1 MLNNAFRAMRISAS
15 GLAAERMRMDL
26 ISSNI
31 ANYNSIKTDENES
44 AYKRKVAVFQEH
56 LEKSKKG
63 VEKFKGVKIQK
74 IIEDDTPSKM
84 VYDPDNPYANEQ
96 GFVETSNVNILNE
109 MADMIMATRAYESN
123 AETFNANKQ
132 MFMKALEI
140 GR

>member
-31 ANYNSIKTDENES
+31 ANYNSIRTEGQDS

-56 LEKSKKG
+56 LDRSKSG
-63 VEKFKGVKIQK
+63 IQKFKGVKVARIM
-74 IIEDDTPSKM
+74 EDNTPSKM
-84 VYDPDNPYANEQ
+84 VYDPDNPYANAE

>member
-31 ANYNSIKTDENES
+31 ANYNSIKTDNSE
-44 AYKRKVAVFQEH
+44 AYKRKIAVFEQH
-56 LEKSKKG
+56 MDNSKRG
-63 VEKFKGVKIQK
+63 LEKFKGVKIAA
-74 IIEDDTPSKM
+74 INEDNSPLKM
-84 VYDPDNPYANEQ
+84 IYDPTHPNANGD
-96 GFVETSNVNILNE
+96 GFVEGSNVNILTE

-123 AETFNANKQ
+123 ADTFNANKQ

>member
-31 ANYNSIKTDENES
+31 ANYNSIKTENSE
-44 AYKRKVAVFQEH
+44 AYKRKIAIFEQFLDRSQRNV
-56 LEKSKKG
+56 K
-63 VEKFKGVKIQK
+63 KFKGVRVSK
-74 IIEDDTPSKM
+74 IIEDTTPLKM
-84 VYDPDNPYANEQ
+84 VYDPDHPNANGE
-96 GFVETSNVNILNE
+96 GFVEMSNVDILNE

-123 AETFNANKQ
+123 ADTFNANKQ

-140 GR
+140 GK

>member
-31 ANYNSIKTDENES
+31 ANYNSIKTDNSE
-44 AYKRKVAVFQEH
+44 AYKRKVAMFEQH
-56 LEKSKKG
+56 MDNSMRG
-63 VEKFKGVKIQK
+63 IQKFKGVKIGA
-74 IIEDDTPSKM
+74 IREDESPLKM
-84 VYDPDNPYANEQ
+84 IYDPTHPNANGD
-96 GFVETSNVNILNE
+96 GFVEGSNVNILTE
-109 MADMIMATRAYESN
+109 MADMIIATRAYESN
-123 AETFNANKQ
+123 ADTFNANKQ

>member
-31 ANYNSIKTDENES
+31 ANYNSIKTNQADV
-44 AYKRKVAVFQEH
+44 YKRKIAVFEQY
-56 LEKSKKG
+56 LDKSKNG
-63 VEKFKGVKIQK
+63 IERLKGVKVSK
-74 IIEDDTPSKM
+74 IIEDNAPSKM
-84 VYDPDNPYANEQ
+84 VYDPENPNANQE

-123 AETFNANKQ
+123 ADTFNANKQ

>member
-31 ANYNSIKTDENES
+31 ANYNSIRTEGQDS

-56 LEKSKKG
+56 LDRSKNG
-63 VEKFKGVKIQK
+63 VQKFKGVKVAR
-74 IIEDDTPSKM
+74 IIEDNTPSKM
-84 VYDPDNPYANEQ
+84 VYDPDSPYANAE

-123 AETFNANKQ
+123 AETFNSNKQ

>member
-31 ANYNSIKTDENES
+31 ANYNSIKTENTG
-44 AYKRKVAVFQEH
+44 AYKRKIAVFEQY
-56 LEKSKKG
+56 LDRTEKGMS
-63 VEKFKGVKIQK
+63 KFKGVRVSK

-84 VYDPDNPYANEQ
+84 VYDPNHPNANGE

-123 AETFNANKQ
+123 ADNFNANKQ

-140 GR
+140 GK

>member
-31 ANYNSIKTDENES
+31 ANYNSIKTDNTE
-44 AYKRKVAVFQEH
+44 AYKRKIVVFSQY
-56 LEKSKKG
+56 LDKSRNG
-63 VEKFKGVKIQK
+63 IDKFKGVKVDK
-74 IIEDDTPSKM
+74 IMEDNSPAKM
-84 VYDPDNPYANEQ
+84 IYDPNHPNANAE
-96 GFVETSNVNILNE
+96 GFIETSNVNILNE

-123 AETFNANKQ
+123 ADTFNANKQ

>member
-31 ANYNSIKTDENES
+31 ANYNSIKTDNTE
-44 AYKRKVAVFQEH
+44 AYKRKIAVFAQC
-56 LEKSKKG
+56 LDRSKSG
-63 VEKFKGVKIQK
+63 MDKFKGVKVASIM
-74 IIEDDTPSKM
+74 EDNAPSKM
-84 VYDPDNPYANEQ
+84 MYDPTHPNANAE

-123 AETFNANKQ
+123 ADTFNANKQ

>member
-31 ANYNSIKTDENES
+31 ANYNSIKTDKVDV
-44 AYKRKVAVFQEH
+44 YKRKIAIFEQH
-56 LEKSKKG
+56 LENSKNG
-63 VEKFKGVKIQK
+63 VNKLNGVKVGK
-74 IIEDDTPSKM
+74 IIEDNAPSKM
-84 VYDPDNPYANEQ
+84 MYDPTHPYANSE
-96 GFVETSNVNILNE
+96 GFVEGSNVNILNE
-109 MADMIMATRAYESN
+109 MAEMILATRSYESN
-123 AETFNANKQ
+123 ADSFNSNKQ

>member
-31 ANYNSIKTDENES
+31 ANYNSIKTDTTD

-56 LEKSKKG
+56 LDRSMSG
-63 VEKFKGVKIQK
+63 LNKFKGVKVSK
-74 IIEDDTPSKM
+74 IMEDNSPSKM
-84 VYDPDNPYANEQ
+84 ILDPTHPYANEE
-96 GFVETSNVNILNE
+96 GFVEGSNVNILNE
-109 MADMIMATRAYESN
+109 MAEMILATRSYESN
-123 AETFNANKQ
+123 ADNFNANKQ

-140 GR
+140 GK

>member
-31 ANYNSIKTDENES
+31 ANYNSIKTENTE
-44 AYKRKVAVFQEH
+44 AYKRKIAVFEQY
-56 LEKSKKG
+56 LDRTQQG
-63 VEKFKGVKIQK
+63 INKFKGVKVSK
-74 IIEDDTPSKM
+74 IIEDNTPTKM
-84 VYDPDNPYANEQ
+84 VYDPNHPNANGE

-123 AETFNANKQ
+123 ADNFNANKQ

-140 GR
+140 GK

>member
-31 ANYNSIKTDENES
+31 ANYNSVRTDRSE
-44 AYKRKVAVFQEH
+44 AYRRKIAVFNQYID
-56 LEKSKKG
+56 KSAKG
-63 VEKFKGVKIQK
+63 LNKFKGVTVSK
-74 IIEDDTPSKM
+74 IIEDPSPFKM
-84 VYDPDNPYANEQ
+84 SYDPNHPNANEA

-109 MADMIMATRAYESN
+109 MADMIMATRSYESN
-123 AETFNANKQ
+123 ADAFNANKQ
-132 MFMKALEI
+132 MFLKALEI

>member
-15 GLAAERMRMDL
+15 GLAAERMTMDL

-31 ANYNSIKTDENES
+31 ANYNSIKTENTE
-44 AYKRKVAVFQEH
+44 AYKRKIAVFEQY
-56 LEKSKKG
+56 LDRNEKGMS
-63 VEKFKGVKIQK
+63 KFKGVKVSK
-74 IIEDDTPSKM
+74 IIEDNTPSKM
-84 VYDPDNPYANEQ
+84 VYDPNHPNANGE

-123 AETFNANKQ
+123 ADNFNANKQ

-140 GR
+140 GK

>member
-31 ANYNSIKTDENES
+31 ANYNSIKTDDTE
-44 AYKRKVAVFQEH
+44 AYKRKIAVFAQY
-56 LEKSKKG
+56 LDRSKNG
-63 VEKFKGVKIQK
+63 MDKFKGVKVAS
-74 IIEDDTPSKM
+74 IIEDNAPAKM
-84 VYDPDNPYANEQ
+84 MYDPTHPNANAE

-123 AETFNANKQ
+123 ADTFNANKQ

>member
-26 ISSNI
+26 TSSNI
-31 ANYNSIKTDENES
+31 ANYNSIKTENTE
-44 AYKRKVAVFQEH
+44 AYKGKIAVFEQY
-56 LEKSKKG
+56 LDRNEKGSS
-63 VEKFKGVKIQK
+63 KFKGVKVSK
-74 IIEDDTPSKM
+74 IIEDNTPSKM
-84 VYDPDNPYANEQ
+84 VYDPNHPNANGE

-123 AETFNANKQ
+123 ADNFNANKQ

-140 GR
+140 GK

>member
-31 ANYNSIKTDENES
+31 ANYNSVRTEDSE
-44 AYKRKVAVFQEH
+44 AYRRKIAVFNQH
-56 LEKSKKG
+56 IDGSEKGLNKLKG
-63 VEKFKGVKIQK
+63 VMVSK
-74 IIEDDTPSKM
+74 IIEDQSPLKM
-84 VYDPDNPYANEQ
+84 SYDPNHPNANEE
-96 GFVETSNVNILNE
+96 GFVEMSNVNILNE

-123 AETFNANKQ
+123 ADTFNANKQ
-132 MFMKALEI
+132 MFLKALEI